1 MNIETHV
8 TDQLAAYALNVLDAD
23 EAADVAAHLATC
35 RVCQQ
40 ELHAYQAVVGALAT
54 AVPTIAP
61 PATLKQQLMREI
73 GQEPRWETAV
83 TPPKTPPPIAPPAPA
98 QPNWWHNMRRW
109 FHQRPILQPV
119 LLLVV
124 ALLLVSNFQLRQR
137 LAEADR
143 PAGFGTVTLTG
154 SSETEAATGIIII
167 SADGLQG
174 TLVVQDLPVLPET
187 QTYQLWLSK
196 DGQHTSGGMFN
207 VNENG
212 YRAIWV
218 VSEDPLASYTDFDVT
233 LEPAGGST
241 YPTGRTVLDD

>member
-8 TDQLAAYALNVLDAD
+8 TDQLAAYALNALDAD
-23 EAADVAAHLATC
+23 EAADVAAHLAVC
-35 RVCQQ
+35 RVCQE
-40 ELHAYQAVVGALAT
+40 ELQAYQEVVGAMAT
-54 AVPTIAP
+54 AVPTRTP
-61 PATLKQQLMREI
+61 PPTLKQQLMQEI
-73 GQEPRWETAV
+73 RQGSRSETAV
-83 TPPKTPPPIAPPAPA
+83 APPKTPPPIAPSTPA
-98 QPNWWHNMRRW
+98 QPGWWHNLRGW
-109 FHQRPILQPV
+109 FQQRPILQPM

-124 ALLLVSNFQLRQR
+124 ALLIVSNFQLRQR

-154 SSETEAATGIIII
+154 NSETAAATGIIII

-187 QTYQLWLSK
+187 QTYQLWLIK
-196 DGQHTSGGMFN
+196 DGRHTSGGVFN

-218 VSEDPLASYTDFDVT
+218 VSEDPLASYTSFDVT
-233 LEPAGGST
+233 LEPAGGSS
-241 YPTGRTVLDD
+241 YPTGNTVLDD